1 YVLYY
6 LGLTQRGLAIGELAK
21 EAGSPQP
28 VSPNQ
33 ARAKQLFTD
42 AGKQFAAARQAFV
55 AGVKEPP
62 PDAKE
67 LPQELESA
75 ARARCDEAE
84 MQLRTLQ
91 PKAARDLTAPFLK
104 DPLLS
109 KSRARNLGLYYHG
122 VANFRLQDDLAAGRS
137 LNMLTPFNDPVFGTH
152 ARYLLARIHQF

>member
-1 YVLYY
+1 INRYREFLARFDRHKEATAARYELVLSLLESPEPDYNGAREHLEVLAAIKHLPERPYVLYY

-67 LPQELESA
+67 LPQELEWA

-104 DPLLS
+104 DPL
-109 KSRARNLGLYYHG
+109 
-122 VANFRLQDDLAAGRS
+122 
-137 LNMLTPFNDPVFGTH
+137 
-152 ARYLLARIHQF
+152 